1 MTGGTFRRES
11 GNAAGQVVGSYG
23 LRTADG
29 RLRTVNY
36 IADDGGFR
44 AAINTNEP
52 GVEPKDPASV
62 TINKP
67 AIVVAAAPVAPVYAA
82 PAAPIVQ
89 APIVQAPVAPIVQAP
104 VAPIVQTR
112 TAPIVAASAPIWN
125 PPAAI
130 PAAPIAYSAPIP
142 YAAPVAPFISAPSSV
157 VTTSSWS
164 SPYTISNVAVAP
176 ATWGYTLG
184 LPPTFG
190 YTIRKK

>member
-52 GVEPKDPASV
+52 GVEPKDPAAV

-67 AIVVAAAPVAPVYAA
+67 VIVAAAPVAPVYAA
-82 PAAPIVQ
+82 PAAPIIQ
-89 APIVQAPVAPIVQAP
+89 APAAPIVQAP

-112 TAPIVAASAPIWN
+112 AAPVVAASAPIWN
-125 PPAAI
+125 PPAPI
-130 PAAPIAYSAPIP
+130 VQPAAPIAYSAP
-142 YAAPVAPFISAPSSV
+142 VAPYYSVPSSV

>member
-52 GVEPKDPASV
+52 GVEPKDPAAV

-67 AIVVAAAPVAPVYAA
+67 AIVAAAPVAPVYAA
-82 PAAPIVQ
+82 PVAPIVQAPAAPVVQ
-89 APIVQAPVAPIVQAP
+89 APIVQAPVAPIVQ
-104 VAPIVQTR
+104 TR
-112 TAPIVAASAPIWN
+112 AAPIVAASAPIWS
-125 PPAAI
+125 PPAAVVQ
-130 PAAPIAYSAPIP
+130 AAPAVPYA
-142 YAAPVAPFISAPSSV
+142 YAAPYYSAHPSSI

>member
-36 IADDGGFR
+36 IADDAGFR

-52 GVEPKDPASV
+52 GVEPRDPAAV

-67 AIVVAAAPVAPVYAA
+67 AIVQAPVIVQAPIYAAPVE
-82 PAAPIVQ
+82 PIVQ
-89 APIVQAPVAPIVQAP
+89 APIAAPAGPIVQAP
-104 VAPIVQTR
+104 FIETRAAPIVT
-112 TAPIVAASAPIWN
+112 ASAPIWS

-130 PAAPIAYSAPIP
+130 VRQ
-142 YAAPVAPFISAPSSV
+142 AAPVAPLISAPTSSV

>member
-36 IADDGGFR
+36 IADDAGFR

-52 GVEPKDPASV
+52 GVEPKDPAAV

-67 AIVVAAAPVAPVYAA
+67 AIVQAPIYTE
-82 PAAPIVQ
+82 PIVQ
-89 APIVQAPVAPIVQAP
+89 APIAAPAGPIVQASAAP
-104 VAPIVQTR
+104 IIETRAAPIVT
-112 TAPIVAASAPIWN
+112 ASAPIWS

-130 PAAPIAYSAPIP
+130 VRQAAPIAPL
-142 YAAPVAPFISAPSSV
+142 ISAPTSSV
-157 VTTSSWS
+157 VTTSWS